1 MSTANSEHSGQPR
14 ARSWAT
20 FLIWGSLALLVAAT
34 AMIVI
39 RQATIMNDGMRPTI
53 GTMGLSLP
61 LFLLLWVP
69 MMAAMML
76 LSVAPL
82 ATFVARMLATRPY
95 AILEVSQ
102 LVVGYLG
109 AWVLAGL
116 PAYVVL
122 LGFDA
127 IIERA
132 PGAAPWADAALLA
145 VAGAYQWM
153 PFKRMCLRHCR
164 SPLAF
169 VMQVAGMKGPFRG
182 LRIGARHGL
191 FCLGCCWALMLALLA
206 LGMMNVALM
215 AVFAVAIFVEKTWRY
230 GIVFSRAVGV
240 ILILL
245 SVAILVHPE
254 IVSGLP
260 SNMGM

>member
-1 MSTANSEHSGQPR
+1 MGTTNSEHFNESR
-14 ARSWAT
+14 TRSWAT

-34 AMIVI
+34 AVMVVQ
-39 RQATIMNDGMRPTI
+39 QATSMHDGMRPMT

-61 LFLLLWVP
+61 FFLLLWTP

-82 ATFVARMLATRPY
+82 ASLVARMLATRPSVG
-95 AILEVSQ
+95 LEVSQ

-116 PAYVVL
+116 PAYIVL
-122 LGFDA
+122 LGFDMM
-127 IIERA
+127 IKQA
-132 PGAAPWADAALLA
+132 PGATSWVDAALLA

-153 PFKRMCLRHCR
+153 PFKRRCLRQCR

-169 VMQVAGMKGPFRG
+169 LMQVVGMKGPLRG
-182 LRIGARHGL
+182 LRIGVRHGW

-206 LGMMNVALM
+206 LGMMNLALM
-215 AVFAVAIFVEKTWRY
+215 AAFAMAIFVEKTWRY
-230 GIVFSRAVGV
+230 GMVFARAGGV

-245 SVAILVHPE
+245 SAATLIHLFA
-254 IVSGLP
+254 
-260 SNMGM
+260 

>member
-1 MSTANSEHSGQPR
+1 MGTTNGEHFNEAR
-14 ARSWAT
+14 TRSWAT
-20 FLIWGSLALLVAAT
+20 FPIWGNLALLVAAT
-34 AMIVI
+34 AVIVVQ
-39 RQATIMNDGMRPTI
+39 QATSMNDGMRPMT

-61 LFLLLWVP
+61 LFLLLWTA

-82 ATFVARMLATRPY
+82 TSLVARMLATRPY
-95 AILEVSQ
+95 AVLEVSQ

-116 PAYVVL
+116 PAYVIL
-122 LGFDA
+122 LGFNT
-127 IIERA
+127 ILTRA
-132 PGAAPWADAALLA
+132 PGAAPWVDAAFLA

-169 VMQVAGMKGPFRG
+169 LMQVVGMKGPLRS
-182 LRIGARHGL
+182 LRIGVRHGW

-206 LGMMNVALM
+206 LGMMNLALM
-215 AVFAVAIFVEKTWRY
+215 AAFAIAIFVEKTWRY
-230 GIVFSRAVGV
+230 GMVFARAVGV

-245 SVAILVHPE
+245 SAAILIHPA
-254 IVSGLP
+254 ILP
-260 SNMGM
+260 SLSSSVGM